1 MAELRKLIPAGHEAT
16 SEARRTIVR
25 FAASWFDDEVLAEI
39 QLAVGEALANAAE
52 HGFRPGTQIEIRC
65 TCDGHALIVD
75 IRDAGTG
82 FRPPR
87 RRKTAP
93 ASGAPRG
100 YGITI
105 MRTLMDRVRYSHNGT
120 RVRLTRFVRPA
131 RSATLGEELA

>member
-1 MAELRKLIPAGHEAT
+1 MAEFRKLIPAGHQAT

-25 FAASWFDDEVLAEI
+25 FAASWFDGEALTDI
-39 QLAVGEALANAAE
+39 QLAAGEALANAAE
-52 HGFRPGTQIEIRC
+52 HGFRPGTEIEIRC
-65 TCDGHALIVD
+65 SCDGHALIIE

-87 RRKTAP
+87 RRKAP
-93 ASGAPRG
+93 PTGAPRG

-120 RVRLTRFVRPA
+120 RVRLTKFVSPA
-131 RSATLGEELA
+131 RSATLDEELA